1 MDDTF
6 WLAIAHKNTDKLN
19 KNQMF
24 HLSYFNRRRYFDDD
38 GSKKYLVFWPLCK
51 TLRMPNGDTETV
63 IAWKPKGLSDKCNK
77 PRTTSNNILAPKLKW
92 IQNSKISVDFKRICL
107 KQDKVTFKMFL
118 FLCGQ

>member
-1 MDDTF
+1 
-6 WLAIAHKNTDKLN
+6 
-19 KNQMF
+19 
-24 HLSYFNRRRYFDDD
+24 
-38 GSKKYLVFWPLCK
+38 
-51 TLRMPNGDTETV
+51 MPNGDTETV
-63 IAWKPKGLSDKCNK
+63 LAWKSKGLSDKCIK